1 MLLEIT
7 ELHSR
12 VLPLISPVAYDLLP
26 LIRYHARLSTK
37 REFSSGQPST
47 TNTKTPTRL
56 SWGFFLGDRACCPV
70 LLRVPAE
77 SCGPRPPRVMACSA
91 PGFLSTGYFSQR
103 FLRTVTTQS
112 PQDPRFGCN
121 KINNLQVDE

>member
-47 TNTKTPTRL
+47 TTHGGQIF
-56 SWGFFLGDRACCPV
+56 S
-70 LLRVPAE
+70 VPLFI
-77 SCGPRPPRVMACSA
+77 GWKP
-91 PGFLSTGYFSQR
+91 L
-103 FLRTVTTQS
+103 FLRATAVL
-112 PQDPRFGCN
+112 PCGRGKVNFPDF
-121 KINNLQVDE
+121 

>member
-47 TNTKTPTRL
+47 TIHGGQIFSVPLFL
-56 SWGFFLGDRACCPV
+56 SRKALFLRAFAFFLVDAGDRFPW
-70 LLRVPAE
+70 
-77 SCGPRPPRVMACSA
+77 
-91 PGFLSTGYFSQR
+91 FLSPESEFLSFFSPG
-103 FLRTVTTQS
+103 LWTC
-112 PQDPRFGCN
+112 P
-121 KINNLQVDE
+121 

>member
-12 VLPLISPVAYDLLP
+12 VLPPISPVAYDLLP

-47 TNTKTPTRL
+47 TI
-56 SWGFFLGDRACCPV
+56 FFMLVIAS
-70 LLRVPAE
+70 
-77 SCGPRPPRVMACSA
+77 SCGLMRVHSALSNPHFFKNGDVSIPSRYEKQTPRKIPNENQWVARGLRWQDRRRARFSEWLVIVMNWM
-91 PGFLSTGYFSQR
+91 R
-103 FLRTVTTQS
+103 F
-112 PQDPRFGCN
+112 
-121 KINNLQVDE
+121 